1 MKNYKLSIALFFIS
15 IVLSV
20 SLSAQTTKI
29 RGKVTEKGSKEAV
42 PFVNVVLKGTT
53 AGTVTDF
60 NGDYFIET
68 KASSD
73 SVVFSCLGYKT
84 ITAHIVKGSFQNLDI
99 ELEQVDFQLNE
110 VIVLPGENPAHTL
123 LKKVIAKKDV
133 NNPKN
138 INSYTY
144 ECYNKLQFDI
154 NNFDERYRKNK
165 LMNKLQFVFDYVD
178 TSAITGKTYLP
189 FLLIESVSDNYYQS
203 KPKLEREVIKASKI
217 SGTENESVA
226 QFTGKMYQTY
236 NIYDNTLDVFGQ
248 GFVSPISDYGTA
260 FYKYYL
266 IDSAFIDKNWCYQI
280 SFKPRRKQESAFTGF
295 VWIADTSFA
304 VKKVQIRI
312 PDDANL
318 NFVNDLVA
326 TADYKQVNDSVWL
339 PEVDFLFIDFNLT
352 DKTTGFFGRK
362 TTTYKNYEIDKPIN
376 SDIKSLKNN
385 ISVADDAMKKD
396 ETYWESARHI
406 PLTKKEENI
415 YAMVDSVQNLPIYK
429 TFVDLLN
436 LFINYYYVVG
446 KVEVGPY
453 YTLYSFNPIE
463 GNRFR
468 LGGRT
473 SNSFS
478 TKLMLS
484 GHVAYGTRDGKF
496 KYGAGALYMLD
507 KEPRLSVGGNFENDI
522 QQLGKSDNTFL
533 SDNILSSLLSR
544 HPNDKLTMVYKRKL
558 FLEKEW
564 IPGLSNTISFNHK
577 RIIPG
582 QNVPFNVKNGLDTVA
597 MGSVRTTEI
606 TLNTRFAFQEK
617 FVEGEFERVS
627 LGSEYPIVNFNIS
640 AGVPNVFKSRYNYLK
655 LNLNVDHY
663 VNTYPF
669 GYFKYNLD
677 AGKIFGKVPYPL
689 LELHKGN
696 ETYSFDY
703 SSFNMMNYY
712 EFASDQYASL
722 FLEHHFQ
729 GAFLNKIPL
738 LRKLKWRE
746 VVSAHGLVGSI
757 DDKNRSTMIFPQG
770 LHSVREPYFEASAGV
785 ENIFKF
791 LRVDVMWR
799 LNHLDHEDVSPVGI
813 RAMLQIIF

>member
-1 MKNYKLSIALFFIS
+1 MKNNIYSIGALIIAILFCTD
-15 IVLSV
+15 LT
-20 SLSAQTTKI
+20 AQTTKI
-29 RGKVTEKGSKEAV
+29 RGKITDKNSHEVV

-53 AGTVTDF
+53 VGTVSDV
-60 NGDYFIET
+60 NGEYFIET
-68 KASSD
+68 KTKSD
-73 SVVFSCLGYKT
+73 SVVFSCLGYNT
-84 ITAHIVKGSFQNLDI
+84 LTVPIVNYSFQTLDV
-99 ELEQVDFQLNE
+99 EMDENNFQLNE
-110 VIVLPGENPAHTL
+110 VVVLPGENPAHTL
-123 LKKVIAKKDV
+123 LKKVIARKDI
-133 NNPKN
+133 NNPEN
-138 INSYTY
+138 ISSYRY

-154 NNFDERYRKNK
+154 NNFDERYKKNK

-189 FLLIESVSDNYYQS
+189 FLLIESVSDNYFQS
-203 KPKLEREVIKASKI
+203 KPKVEREIIKASRI
-217 SGTENESVA
+217 SGTENQSVA

-248 GFVSPISDYGTA
+248 GFVSPISDYGIP

-266 IDSAFIDKNWCYQI
+266 IDSAFMDNNWCYEI
-280 SFKPRRKQESAFTGF
+280 SFKPRRKQESAFNGF

-326 TADYKQVNDSVWL
+326 TANYEKVNDSVWL
-339 PEVDFLFIDFNLT
+339 PKDDYLFIDFNLS

-362 TTTYKNYEIDKPIN
+362 TTTYKNYVVGQPIAEEV
-376 SDIKSLKNN
+376 KKLPNN
-385 ISVADDAMKKD
+385 ITVESDAMKKD
-396 ETYWESARHI
+396 KTFWEGARHI
-406 PLTKKEENI
+406 PLTRKEENI

-446 KVEVGPY
+446 KFEVGPY

-473 SNSFS
+473 SNDFS
-478 TKLMLS
+478 TRLLLS
-484 GHVAYGTRDGKF
+484 GHIAYGTRDQKF
-496 KYGAGALYMLD
+496 KYGAGALYMLN
-507 KEPRLSVGGNFENDI
+507 KEPRFAIGANFENDL
-522 QQLGKSDNTFL
+522 QQLGKSDNAFL
-533 SDNILSSLLSR
+533 GDNILSSLLSR
-544 HPNDKLTMVYKRKL
+544 HPNDKLNMVYTRKL
-558 FLEKEW
+558 YVEKEW
-564 IPGLSNTISFNHK
+564 IPGLSNKVILNYK
-577 RIIPG
+577 KLVPG
-582 QNVPFNVKNGLDTVA
+582 ENVPFFVYHNPDTVA
-597 MGSVRTTEI
+597 LKAVKTAEI
-606 TLNTRFAFQEK
+606 TLNTRFAFHEK

-627 LGSEYPIVNFNIS
+627 LGTEYPIVN
-640 AGVPNVFKSRYNYLK
+640 
-655 LNLNVDHY
+655 LNLTAGLPDVFHSGYKYFKINLNIDHY

-712 EFASDQYASL
+712 EFASDEYASL
-722 FLEHHFQ
+722 FVEHHFQ
-729 GAFLNKIPL
+729 GAFLNNIPL

-746 VVSAHGLVGSI
+746 VVSAHGLIGNIHDS
-757 DDKNRSTMIFPQG
+757 NRTVMLFPEG
-770 LHSVREPYFEASAGV
+770 LSNVSKPYFEASVGV
-785 ENIFKF
+785 ENIFKI
-791 LRVDVMWR
+791 LRVDAMWR
-799 LNHLDHEDVSPVGI
+799 LNHLDRPDVSPFGI

>member
-1 MKNYKLSIALFFIS
+1 MKNRSLSIALLFILL
-15 IVLSV
+15 LST
-20 SLSAQTTKI
+20 SLRAQTTKI
-29 RGKVTEKGSKEAV
+29 RGKVTEKGSSEAV
-42 PFVNVVLKGTT
+42 PFVNVLLKGTT
-53 AGTVTDF
+53 SGTVTDF
-60 NGDYFIET
+60 NGEYFIET
-68 KASSD
+68 KAVSD
-73 SVVFSCLGYKT
+73 SVVFSCLGFKPVT
-84 ITAHIVKGSFQNLDI
+84 LPIVKNSFQNI
-99 ELEQVDFQLNE
+99 NVEMEQVDIQLNE
-110 VIVLPGENPAHTL
+110 VIVLPGENPAHLL
-123 LKKVIAKKDV
+123 LKKVISQKEV
-133 NNPKN
+133 NNPEN
-138 INSYTY
+138 VNSYSY

-178 TSAITGKTYLP
+178 TSAINGKTYLP
-189 FLLIESVSDNYYQS
+189 FLLVESVSDNYYQS
-203 KPKLEREVIKASKI
+203 KPKLEREVIKASRI
-217 SGTENESVA
+217 SGTENQSVA

-248 GFVSPISDYGTA
+248 GYVSPISDYGLA

-266 IDSAFIDKNWCYQI
+266 IDSAFIDNSWCYQI
-280 SFKPRRKQESAFTGF
+280 SFKPRRKQESAFNGF

-326 TADYKQVNDSVWL
+326 TAEYKKVNDSVWM
-339 PEVDFLFIDFNLT
+339 PDVDFLFIDFNIT
-352 DKTTGFFGRK
+352 DKSTGFFGRK
-362 TTTYKNYEIDKPIN
+362 TTTYKSYLIN
-376 SDIKSLKNN
+376 TPVDDEIKSLKNN

-396 ETYWESARHI
+396 NSYWETARHI
-406 PLTKKEENI
+406 PLSQKEENI

-453 YTLYSFNPIE
+453 YTLYSFNPVE

-473 SNSFS
+473 SNTFS
-478 TKLMLS
+478 TKIMFS
-484 GHVAYGTRDGKF
+484 GHIAYGTRDDKF
-496 KYGAGALYMLD
+496 KYGAGALYMLN
-507 KEPRLSVGGNFENDI
+507 KEPRMAIGGNFENDI

-558 FLEKEW
+558 YFEKEW
-564 IPGLSNTISFNHK
+564 IPGLSNTVSFNYK
-577 RIIPG
+577 KIIPG
-582 QNVPFNVKNGLDTVA
+582 KNVPFDVVRGPDTLA
-597 MGSVRTTEI
+597 LGAVRTTEI

-627 LGSEYPIVNFNIS
+627 LGSEYPIVNFNLTT
-640 AGVPNVFKSRYNYLK
+640 GVPNVFRSSYKYFK
-655 LNLNVDHY
+655 MNLNVDHY

-669 GYFKYNLD
+669 GYFKYNFD
-677 AGKIFGKVPYPL
+677 AGKIWGKVPYPL

-729 GAFLNKIPL
+729 GFFLNKIPL

-746 VVSAHGLVGSI
+746 VVSAHGLIGSI
-757 DDKNRSTMIFPQG
+757 NTSNQRVMLFPSG
-770 LHSVREPYFEASAGV
+770 LNDVREPYFETSAGI

-791 LRVDVMWR
+791 LRIDAMWR
-799 LNHLDHEDVSPVGI
+799 LNHLNHPDVSPFGI

>member
-1 MKNYKLSIALFFIS
+1 MKNCKSGIVIFFIL
-15 IVLSV
+15 LSGTV
-20 SLSAQTTKI
+20 NSQTTKI
-29 RGKVTEKGSKEAV
+29 RGKVTEKATNEPI
-42 PFVNVVLKGTT
+42 PFVNIVLKGTT
-53 AGTVTDF
+53 AGTVSDF
-60 NGDYFIET
+60 NGEYFIET
-68 KASSD
+68 RAVSD
-73 SVVFSCLGYKT
+73 SVVFSCLGYQS
-84 ITAHIVKGSFQNLDI
+84 ITLPVISRSFQTMDVQLN
-99 ELEQVDFQLNE
+99 QVDFQLNE
-110 VIVLPGENPAHTL
+110 VVVLPGENPAHTL
-123 LKKVIAKKDV
+123 LKKVIAKKDI
-133 NNPKN
+133 NNPEKVS
-138 INSYTY
+138 SYTF

-154 NNFDERYRKNK
+154 NNFDERYKKNK

-189 FLLIESVSDNYYQS
+189 FLLVESVSDNYFQA

-266 IDSAFIDKNWCYQI
+266 IDSAFIDKNWCYEI

-326 TADYKQVNDSVWL
+326 TAEYRQINDSIWL
-339 PEVDFLFIDFNLT
+339 PDQDYLFIDFNLT

-362 TTTYKNYEIDKPIN
+362 TTTYKNYVVGQPIAAE
-376 SDIKSLKNN
+376 IKSLKNN

-396 ETYWESARHI
+396 NSYWENALHV
-406 PLTKKEENI
+406 PLSKKEENI

-429 TFVDLLN
+429 TFIDLLN

-473 SNSFS
+473 SNEFS
-478 TKLMLS
+478 TRLMLS
-484 GHVAYGTRDGKF
+484 GHIAYGTRDNKF
-496 KYGAGALYMLD
+496 KYGAGVLYMLD
-507 KEPRLSVGGNFENDI
+507 KEPRFSIGGNFENDI

-558 FLEKEW
+558 FIEREW
-564 IPGLSNTISFNHK
+564 IPGLSNTVSFNYK
-577 RIIPG
+577 KIIPG
-582 QNVPFNVKNGLDTVA
+582 ENVPFNVISAADTLSL
-597 MGSVRTTEI
+597 GSVRTTEF
-606 TLNTRFAFQEK
+606 TLNTRFAYHEK

-627 LGSEYPIVNFNIS
+627 LGSEYPIVNFSITT
-640 AGVPNVFKSRYNYLK
+640 GVPNIFKSKYSYFK
-655 LNLNVDHY
+655 LNLNIDHY

-669 GYFKYNLD
+669 GYFKYNID
-677 AGKIFGKVPYPL
+677 AGKIYGKVPYPL

-729 GAFLNKIPL
+729 GKFLNNIPL

-746 VVSAHGLVGSI
+746 VASIHGLIGSI
-757 DDKNRSTMIFPQG
+757 NEANRDVMIFPEG
-770 LHSVREPYFEASAGV
+770 LQDVTKPYYEASVGV

-791 LRVDVMWR
+791 LRIDAMWR
-799 LNHLDHEDVSPVGI
+799 LNHLSHEDVSPFGV